1 VKIKLNEVSPAL
13 SKRIINQMAA
23 EDERE
28 PQGSIPQRLILNG
41 ALAAQEREKT
51 NSRRISVRVESIRKR
66 LIDPDNLCAKWFV
79 DCLRYCGVLRDDT
92 ASDIEFTITQRKA
105 KKGEQERTELTIDK
119 IA

>member
-1 VKIKLNEVSPAL
+1 VKIKLNEISPAL

-23 EDERE
+23 EDKRGT
-28 PQGSIPQRLILNG
+28 QSSIPERSVFNG
-41 ALAAQEREKT
+41 ALATPEREEA

-105 KKGEQERTELTIDK
+105 QKGEQERTELTIDK
-119 IA
+119 IR